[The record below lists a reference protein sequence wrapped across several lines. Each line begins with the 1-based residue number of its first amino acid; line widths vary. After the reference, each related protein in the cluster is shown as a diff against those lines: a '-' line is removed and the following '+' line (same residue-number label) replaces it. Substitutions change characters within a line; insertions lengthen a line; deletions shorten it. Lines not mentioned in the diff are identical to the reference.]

1 MWLYLGPEGTGMTP
15 PVSMKGVAEWAT
27 SVNPVGIQNH
37 LSVGLLRERS
47 DRPTFLHLGLE
58 VIPS

>member
-1 MWLYLGPEGTGMTP
+1 MTP
-15 PVSMKGVAEWAT
+15 PMSMKGVAEWAT

-58 VIPS
+58 VIPSKFDPLQS